1 MSGSVNKVV
10 LIGYLGHKPDMRTT
24 QYGGKVA
31 SFSLATSESWTDKNS
46 GERREKTEWHRI
58 VIYNEELVEFAE
70 QYLDRGSKIYL
81 VGQTQTHK
89 WQNGSGTYQY
99 TTTEIVL
106 QKDCGSIRLLDSQ
119 GNNNVN
125 SKASASSNTSA
136 SKSYAQQRARAGIR
150 QMMTCH
156 SNEHNSLL
164 NNCYFNRI

>member
-10 LIGYLGHKPDMRTT
+10 LIGYLGHKPDIRTT

-58 VIYNEELVEFAE
+58 VIYNEALVKLAE

-81 VGQTQTHK
+81 EGQLQTRK
-89 WQNGSGTYQY
+89 WQDSSGIDRY
-99 TTTEIVL
+99 TTEVVL
-106 QKDCGSIRLLDSQ
+106 QNYRSVLTLLDSQ

-125 SKASASSNTSA
+125 SAAAASSNTSA
-136 SKSYAQQRARAGIR
+136 SKSYAQQKGKGWD
-150 QMMTCH
+150 
-156 SNEHNSLL
+156 SSDDDVP
-164 NNCYFNRI
+164 F

>member
-1 MSGSVNKVV
+1 MSGSVNKVI
-10 LIGYLGHKPDMRTT
+10 LIGYLAHKPDIRTT

-89 WQNGSGTYQY
+89 WQIGSGTHQY

-106 QKDCGSIRLLDSQ
+106 QKDRGSIRLLDSQ
-119 GNNNVN
+119 GITTSIAKPVHLLIPARPRAMPNK
-125 SKASASSNTSA
+125 KARTGTHRTMTS
-136 SKSYAQQRARAGIR
+136 
-150 QMMTCH
+150 H
-156 SNEHNSLL
+156 FNEHGLLL
-164 NNCYFNRI
+164 NNRRLNRI

>member
-1 MSGSVNKVV
+1 MPGSVNKVV
-10 LIGYLGHKPDMRTT
+10 LIGYLGNKPGISQT
-24 QYGGKVA
+24 QYGEKWA

-89 WQNGSGTYQY
+89 WQNGSGTHQY

-136 SKSYAQQRARAGIR
+136 SKSYAQQKGKGWD
-150 QMMTCH
+150 
-156 SNEHNSLL
+156 SSDDDVP
-164 NNCYFNRI
+164 F

>member
-10 LIGYLGHKPDMRTT
+10 LIGYLGNKPDIRTT

-58 VIYNEELVEFAE
+58 VIYNEALVKLAE

-81 VGQTQTHK
+81 EGQLQTRK
-89 WQNGSGTYQY
+89 WQDSSGIDRY
-99 TTTEIVL
+99 TTEIVL
-106 QKDCGSIRLLDSQ
+106 QNYRSVLTLLDSQ

-125 SKASASSNTSA
+125 SKAGSSSNTSA
-136 SKSYAQQRARAGIR
+136 SKSYAQQKGKGWD
-150 QMMTCH
+150 
-156 SNEHNSLL
+156 SSDDDVP
-164 NNCYFNRI
+164 F